1 MLLLCSWLK
10 ERFSPQ
16 NINRTIVVTIVVLLL
31 LLFAIWFVWDFCSA
45 IVSPERNV
53 LVHMV
58 FIFGFV
64 GGIMSMTQRYSKE
77 KAEARAVEAKAV
89 AEQLVAEQA
98 VKEAEAKE
106 AEAKV
111 VAEQA
116 TTAEQA
122 VAEQA
127 VKAEQVA
134 KAVAEQVAKEKET
147 KVKEAEIAGEITI
160 SDYIRSSIFGGVFA
174 IILMLIFQGGLGATI
189 GDINLF
195 PVYCMDYPITSSM
208 DFFELLSCYPE
219 TGADVAKLL
228 VWSFLAGFSERM
240 VPGALGKLS
249 SRIGSKT
256 G

>member
-1 MLLLCSWLK
+1 MSNSMKSLCCCFCSWLK
-10 ERFSPQ
+10 ERFSPPKR
-16 NINRTIVVTIVVLLL
+16 NRTIVVIIVAPLLL
-31 LLFAIWFVWDFCSA
+31 LLAIWFVCSFYSA
-45 IVSPERNV
+45 ITSGKNI
-53 LVHMV
+53 LVHTV

-77 KAEARAVEAKAV
+77 KAV
-89 AEQLVAEQA
+89 AEVAETK
-98 VKEAEAKE
+98 VKAEAKE
-106 AEAKV
+106 E
-111 VAEQA
+111 VAG
-116 TTAEQA
+116 
-122 VAEQA
+122 
-127 VKAEQVA
+127 K
-134 KAVAEQVAKEKET
+134 
-147 KVKEAEIAGEITI
+147 ITL

-189 GDINLF
+189 GDVNLF

-208 DFFELLSCYPE
+208 EFFELLSCYPE

-256 G
+256 